1 MRYPLQILSLLAI
14 HWTAMGDVLGAH
26 GTEGVDLYIKCP
38 YPDGYLHL
46 PKYVC
51 RHPCGRWDVLITS
64 AVSERAGRFLLN
76 DNSHG
81 RFFSL
86 TIIKLSL
93 QDAGLY
99 YCGIETWGRDWM
111 VKVKVTV
118 SKATVPAATL
128 PPSAVQSG
136 GGSPHSSSV
145 RPTGTA
151 FSAEQEWRVPFSTPP
166 YYSRETATVPLT
178 LDGNNDYS
186 METATVPLTLDGNNA
201 DLSVSV
207 DNVQD
212 EEDPEHVYDEY
223 TDTVVYSTIGLP
235 QEDSEQAY
243 CTVQFSDL
251 PSNEN
256 DLYSLVMSH

>member
-1 MRYPLQILSLLAI
+1 MIFPLQILSLLAI
-14 HWTAMGDVLGAH
+14 HWTAMGHVLEAH
-26 GTEGVDLYIKCP
+26 GTEGGDLNIKCP
-38 YPDGYLHL
+38 YPDDYLHR

-76 DNSHG
+76 DNSVW
-81 RFFSL
+81 RFFTV

-118 SKATVPAATL
+118 SK
-128 PPSAVQSG
+128 
-136 GGSPHSSSV
+136 
-145 RPTGTA
+145 
-151 FSAEQEWRVPFSTPP
+151 
-166 YYSRETATVPLT
+166 
-178 LDGNNDYS
+178 DYS
-186 METATVPLTLDGNNA
+186 METATVPLTLDGNNGVPDSLVVVGA
-201 DLSVSV
+201 ALGVLACLIMAALVAILRGRSVSKSLADSSISV
-207 DNVQD
+207 DSVLD

-223 TDTVVYSTIGLP
+223 TETVVYSTIGLP
-235 QEDSEQAY
+235 QEESEQAY

-256 DLYSLVMSH
+256 DLYSLVMMKVMENYSEFC